1 VSDPS
6 QNPARPPAAVD
17 VLLPYWGDVGYFM
30 QAVESVLAQTADHWR
45 LVILDDGYPDPEPS
59 RWVASLAD
67 PRIEYHRNAQNLGA
81 NANYRAA
88 LARASAPLLVMM
100 GADDVMHPDY
110 LAVIL
115 AAAARHPEA
124 AVIQPGVDVIDAA
137 GLRCLPLA
145 DRVKRWYAPK
155 LPTPTDGVAE
165 RILTGAEL
173 ARSLLRADW
182 AYFPSLTWRTE
193 IVQGLGFRP
202 GLHVVQD
209 LALLMDIAAEGGSLL
224 MVGTPAFSYR
234 RHPGSDSSV
243 KAVRGSRFDEERS
256 YFHTQAERF
265 AGLGWTSAAR
275 AAGWHLSSRLHAITL
290 LPTAL
295 KVGDGAPGR
304 LLGHIFG

>member
-1 VSDPS
+1 M
-6 QNPARPPAAVD
+6 AAID
-17 VLLPYWGDVGYFM
+17 VLLPYWGDVAYFKA
-30 QAVESVLAQTADHWR
+30 AVDSVLAQTTTDWR

-59 RWVASLAD
+59 RWVARLAD
-67 PRIEYHRNAQNLGA
+67 PRVEYHRNAENLGA

-88 LARASAPLLVMM
+88 LAMASAPLLVMM
-100 GADDVMHPDY
+100 GADDVMRPNY
-110 LAVIL
+110 LSVIL

-124 AVIQPGVDVIDAA
+124 AVIQPGVEVIDAA
-137 GLRCLPLA
+137 GRVCLPLA

-155 LPTPTDGVAE
+155 LSRSADGAGECV
-165 RILTGAEL
+165 LTGPEM

-182 AYFPSLTWRTE
+182 AYFPSLAWRTDV
-193 IVQGLGFRP
+193 VQRIGFRL

-224 MVGTPAFSYR
+224 VLDSLAFSYR

-243 KAVRGSRFDEERS
+243 KAVQGSRFDEERRFFNS
-256 YFHTQAERF
+256 QADRF
-265 AGLGWTSAAR
+265 TALGWTRAAR

-295 KVGDGAPGR
+295 RVGDGAAGR
-304 LLGHIFG
+304 LLQHVLGGRSSD